1 MGLIDYFPWWLD
13 LKFQEVGTKGGGQ
26 MPHTWDCSCCS
37 LVGGLLRTGGERC
50 DLKSSTCFSSPLWS
64 VQSVKI
70 WLPVPCCPTPI
81 MWCQPKTT
89 PDKVHKCLTIAWG
102 SRWVDGKIE
111 MMHKRAINFFKPVLY
126 GHMFFWLWQ
135 GNLLLLIF
143 RVFVVV
149 VYRWNLLRGSIF
161 GWSEKCHQEQTEMM
175 QKVTVRKLLPKLIS
189 AKNSQNP
196 H

>member
-13 LKFQEVGTKGGGQ
+13 LKFQEVGTKGRGQ

-70 WLPVPCCPTPI
+70 WLPVPCYPTPI
-81 MWCQPKTT
+81 MWCQPKHH
-89 PDKVHKCLTIAWG
+89 PWQGAQMPHHCLGFTVGGWQNWNDALTC
-102 SRWVDGKIE
+102 
-111 MMHKRAINFFKPVLY
+111 HYFLKPVLY

-196 H
+196 R